1 MTSTQPP
8 RILIVDD
15 NQAIRKAVSD
25 YLTERSYKV
34 TEAVDGIQGLE
45 MGLSSSP
52 DVIILDVVM
61 PGMDGFKV
69 CQLLRERQVK
79 VPIMMLTERT
89 DIDDKVT
96 GFSQGADDY
105 LGKPFSPLELE
116 LRIQALLRRASGQAQ
131 AVESGV
137 LNRGDLQIDLERH
150 TVSLSGKEVL
160 LTPIEFNIL
169 KLLAST
175 PGHVYSRNDLLSIIW
190 DTDYSGYKR
199 NIDPHVNRL
208 RLKIEVNPKRPKYV
222 LTVWGIGYKFNDS
235 LADAAAQGPSGIL

>member
-1 MTSTQPP
+1 MTPGNRHGLGPETNQRPVRTPNVCVAGSRRLKMTSTQPP
-8 RILIVDD
+8 QILIVDD

-105 LGKPFSPLELE
+105 LG
-116 LRIQALLRRASGQAQ
+116 
-131 AVESGV
+131 
-137 LNRGDLQIDLERH
+137 
-150 TVSLSGKEVL
+150 
-160 LTPIEFNIL
+160 
-169 KLLAST
+169 
-175 PGHVYSRNDLLSIIW
+175 
-190 DTDYSGYKR
+190 
-199 NIDPHVNRL
+199 
-208 RLKIEVNPKRPKYV
+208 
-222 LTVWGIGYKFNDS
+222 
-235 LADAAAQGPSGIL
+235 